1 MSKVD
6 AALLSALIAAPLVI
20 VPWSATLPP
29 LLEVDVP
36 GQENLEFDGVG
47 GRCQQGS
54 GQGSGKNQEGCFHGV
69 VRS

>member
-20 VPWSATLPP
+20 ASWNATLPP

-36 GQENLEFDGVG
+36 GQENLESARVKRLYSAPVG
-47 GRCQQGS
+47 
-54 GQGSGKNQEGCFHGV
+54 
-69 VRS
+69 